1 MLGLLVVVPARKD
14 SPSVAVSTAWSP
26 ASDGLWMIAKTLTAL
41 NGQEILASHE
51 VSFRAIE
58 NSVAAQV

>member
-1 MLGLLVVVPARKD
+1 M
-14 SPSVAVSTAWSP
+14 
-26 ASDGLWMIAKTLTAL
+26 WMIAKTLTAL
-41 NGQEILASHE
+41 NGQEILASHHE